1 VAAAR
6 NPFPNVA
13 AVMSLNLMEKTT
25 TVSSLKTIAAMSS
38 PGKLCPN

>member
-6 NPFPNVA
+6 NLFPNVA

-25 TVSSLKTIAAMSS
+25 TVSSLKLIVAISS
-38 PGKLCPN
+38 QGKLCPN